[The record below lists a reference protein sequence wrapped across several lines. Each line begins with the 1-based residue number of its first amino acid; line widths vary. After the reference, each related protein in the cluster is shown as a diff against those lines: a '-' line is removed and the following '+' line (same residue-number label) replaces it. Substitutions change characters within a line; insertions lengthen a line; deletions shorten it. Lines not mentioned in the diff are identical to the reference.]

1 VVKKLPVGIDDFKKI
16 REEDFYY
23 IDKSLFIKDIIDE
36 GAQVVLLPRPRRFGK
51 TLNLSML
58 RYYFE
63 KYADDHSNLFSG
75 LQIEE
80 EGKDYLN
87 KQGKYPV
94 IDITFKDIKEENWDK
109 AKLKLKKMI
118 AREYKRHRYLLQSNQ
133 LDEYDKEFFNKI
145 LSLEANIAFYE
156 EALKDLS
163 DYLAA
168 YHDEKVIIL
177 VDEYDQPIQSAY
189 TNDFYDKMINFMRN
203 FLSGGLKNNSALEK
217 GVLTGILRVAK
228 ESIFSG
234 LNNLVVSSLLDK
246 EYSEYFGLLEE
257 EVEEIFA
264 YYKLDYELEEIKD
277 WYNGY
282 NFGNQTVYNPW
293 SIINCI
299 RKDGEAAPYWANT
312 SSNDLIKNLIIE
324 GSSELKSDLEL
335 LIKGGGVNKKIDENI
350 VFSDIDKKSNLIWS
364 FLLLSGY
371 LRANNQ
377 ERKAGRLHCDLDIP
391 NKEVRYIYEDIIL
404 DWFEGSI
411 SSQKVELMLKSLI
424 TGDVETFSA
433 IFKEFVINSMS
444 NFDPTGDEAEKVYH
458 AFVLGLLLNL
468 RDDYQ
473 IKSNRESGYGRYD
486 VMIIPEDTT
495 NLGIVIEFK
504 KVNQYTNE
512 TLKEAVKKALGQIE
526 EREYK
531 QELVAK
537 GINEVLQVGI
547 AFSGKEVMV
556 KSN

>member
-1 VVKKLPVGIDDFKKI
+1 MAKKLPVGIDDFKKI

-36 GAQVVLLPRPRRFGK
+36 GAQVILLPRPRRFGK

-63 KYADDHSNLFSG
+63 KSAADYSDLFSG

-80 EGKDYLN
+80 TGKDYLAQ
-87 KQGKYPV
+87 QGKYPV
-94 IDITFKDIKEENWDK
+94 IDITFKDIKEENWPK

-118 AREYKRHRYLLQSNQ
+118 AREYKRHRYLLESDQ
-133 LDEYDKEFFNKI
+133 LDKHDKEFFNKI

-168 YHDEKVIIL
+168 YHNEKVIIL
-177 VDEYDQPIQSAY
+177 IDEYDQPIQSAY
-189 TNDFYDKMINFMRN
+189 TNNFYDKMINFMRN

-234 LNNLVVSSLLDK
+234 LNNLVVSTLLDQ
-246 EYSEYFGLLEE
+246 EYSKYFGLLEE

-264 YYKLDYELEEIKD
+264 YYGLDYEIEEIKD

-282 NFGNQTVYNPW
+282 NFGSQTIYNPW

-299 RKDGEAAPYWANT
+299 RKNGEAAPYWANT
-312 SSNDLIKNLIIE
+312 SSNDLIRDLIIE
-324 GSSELKSDLEL
+324 GGSELKTDLEL
-335 LIKGGGVNKKIDENI
+335 LIKGGTVNKKIDENI
-350 VFSDIDKKSNLIWS
+350 VFGDIDKKSNLIWS

-371 LRANNQ
+371 LRANSQ
-377 ERKAGRLHCDLDIP
+377 ERKGGRLYCDLDIP
-391 NKEVRYIYEDIIL
+391 NQEVRYIYEDIIL

-411 SSQKVELMLKSLI
+411 SSQKVKLMLNSLI
-424 TGDVETFSA
+424 TGDVETFAA
-433 IFKEFVINSMS
+433 IFKDFVLNSMS

-473 IKSNRESGYGRYD
+473 VKSNRESGYGRYD
-486 VMIIPEDTT
+486 VMIIPEDTAK
-495 NLGIVIEFK
+495 LGIVIEFK

-512 TLKEAVKKALGQIE
+512 TLEEAVEKALEQIK

-531 QELVAK
+531 QELISKGVA
-537 GINEVLQVGI
+537 EVLELGI
-547 AFSGKEVMV
+547 AFSGKQVLV
-556 KSN
+556 KSQ